1 MIVAAMTINPVFRV
15 MGILHVPRLTLCGFR
30 NSHGER
36 KNHKFISA
44 AVLSDGLPWINLY
57 LIFNT
62 HNSVKLLILQNTAG
76 CRRDISTFLY
86 YLMVWTNQM

>member
-30 NSHGER
+30 NSHAER

-44 AVLSDGLPWINLY
+44 AVLSDGWPAMDQ
-57 LIFNT
+57 LISDIQHTQFSQIA
-62 HNSVKLLILQNTAG
+62 NSAKYCRLQARHFHISLLFDGL
-76 CRRDISTFLY
+76 D
-86 YLMVWTNQM
+86 QM

>member
-15 MGILHVPRLTLCGFR
+15 MGILHATRLTLCGFR

-44 AVLSDGLPWINLY
+44 AVLWPAMDQHI
-57 LIFNT
+57 
-62 HNSVKLLILQNTAG
+62 
-76 CRRDISTFLY
+76 
-86 YLMVWTNQM
+86 